1 MTERATIDLL
11 AEVIDRAIKAGAD
24 AADAVL
30 FDSASVSVARRLG
43 ALEHLERTESSDI
56 GLRVLVG
63 HRQAV
68 VSGSDRAPAALAELV
83 ERAVAMARTVP
94 EDPYCGLADANQ
106 IATSIPDLDSF
117 DATEPS
123 AEQLTEWAARAE
135 DAARAHPGITN
146 SEGAQADWGRSSV
159 ALAAS
164 NGFSGSYM
172 LSRFGVSVSV
182 IAGEGTAMER
192 DYDMWSSV
200 FAADL
205 PDPESIGRSAA
216 ERTVRRLGAKRIP
229 SAQMPVVY
237 DPRVARGLVGHLA
250 SAINGA
256 AVARG
261 TTFLKDRMAE
271 AIFPESVT
279 IVDDPLRPRG
289 LRSKAFDGEGLPTA
303 RRAVVENGRL
313 RTWFLDLRTARQL
326 GLASTGHAS
335 RGTSSPPSPA
345 STNLYMEPGAPSPAE
360 LIADIKDGFYV
371 TELIGMGVNMVT
383 GDYSRGA
390 AGFRILN
397 GEITHAVNEV
407 TVAGNLTDMFAHLSA
422 ADDLTLRYGTD
433 APTIRIDGMTVA
445 GA

>member
-24 AADAVL
+24 TADAVL

-43 ALEHLERTESSDI
+43 ALEHLERTESSDL

-106 IATSIPDLDSF
+106 IATTIPDLDSF

-164 NGFSGSYM
+164 NGFSGSYV

-261 TTFLKDRMAE
+261 TTFLKDRMGE

-279 IVDDPLRPRG
+279 IIDDPLRPRG

-303 RRAVVENGRL
+303 RRAVVEDGRL
-313 RTWFLDLRTARQL
+313 KTWFLDLRTARQL

-345 STNLYMEPGAPSPAE
+345 STNLYMEPGTVSPTE
-360 LIADIKDGFYV
+360 LIADIADGFYV